1 MSQKD
6 EQDSAEGPGVGRPR
20 EVGDDQIFAALATV
34 ITEDGPNGVT
44 LNKVASRL
52 KITGPALGY
61 RFKNKRGLLL
71 AFAARQP
78 SATEE
83 HFDVIAREGATPRQ
97 AIAQALVGI
106 LDVMETRSDVA
117 NNLAMLSLDLA
128 DDELAESAR
137 TQARIIKS
145 KLGALANDAGVSD
158 PQQRDAL
165 VDALYV
171 TWSGSITSWA
181 IDGQGTLKDWT
192 RTRIER
198 VLQRELD

>member
-1 MSQKD
+1 
-6 EQDSAEGPGVGRPR
+6 
-20 EVGDDQIFAALATV
+20 
-34 ITEDGPNGVT
+34 
-44 LNKVASRL
+44 
-52 KITGPALGY
+52 
-61 RFKNKRGLLL
+61 
-71 AFAARQP
+71 
-78 SATEE
+78 
-83 HFDVIAREGATPRQ
+83 
-97 AIAQALVGI
+97 
-106 LDVMETRSDVA
+106 METRSDVA

-128 DDELAESAR
+128 DDELAENAR
-137 TQARIIKS
+137 TQARIIKT
-145 KLGALANDAGVSD
+145 KLRVLANDAGVTD